1 MKWPKRFSLLV
12 ATLSLCISTSSLGA
26 IRELTDGWS
35 AHVTRTDPFNKNKT
49 EITAIFK
56 SKVIV
61 QCDDFMVRDKP
72 GVFDGF
78 TYGASNLYK
87 IDGQEAVSKG
97 GTYSTGWAGFNT
109 ISDQR
114 YFGFILN
121 KKDIESMS
129 NGKVMTIA
137 SSLFDNE
144 WENSFLDLSGFAHAY
159 VNMCGENHFDQ
170 R

>member
-1 MKWPKRFSLLV
+1 MKLPNRLGLLL
-12 ATLSLCISTSSLGA
+12 ATLSLCISMSSLGA

-35 AHVTRTDPFNKNKT
+35 ANVIQTDPFDRNKT

-72 GVFDGF
+72 GVFDAF
-78 TYGASNLYK
+78 THGASNLYQ

-121 KKDIESMS
+121 KQDVESMS
-129 NGKVMTIA
+129 KGKVMTIA
-137 SSLFDNE
+137 SSLIDND
-144 WENSFLDLSGFAHAY
+144 WKNSFLDLSGFAQAY
-159 VNMCGENHFDQ
+159 VDMCGENHFDQ